1 MKKIHQKFPIFYDCF
16 LTLMQETLIVSAF
29 CETSQGQNFEDNNQ
43 LEEIELKNQMRIAV
57 MEVRQQI
64 VNMV

>member
-1 MKKIHQKFPIFYDCF
+1 
-16 LTLMQETLIVSAF
+16 MQETLIVSAF
-29 CETSQGQNFEDNNQ
+29 CETSQGQNFEDDNQ

-64 VNMV
+64 VNMVWYKTARESFICSPVT